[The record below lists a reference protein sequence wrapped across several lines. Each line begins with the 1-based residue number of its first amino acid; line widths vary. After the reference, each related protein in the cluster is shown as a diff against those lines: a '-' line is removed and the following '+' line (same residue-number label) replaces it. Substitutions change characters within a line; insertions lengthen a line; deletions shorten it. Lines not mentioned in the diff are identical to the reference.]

1 MGSMKVR
8 PVVSKKNNYHI
19 SKHRYYELKHYCLQY
34 DEWIDELR
42 GLNDGVK
49 SSSVITLEDSQIAN
63 NDDPVLDVVT
73 KKSELKEKIDM
84 IINCAKKADK
94 ELWSYIV
101 NAVTKDL
108 SFTELKMLYSIPRGK
123 NQYYE
128 SYRRFFFILSQ
139 EKHVF

>member
-1 MGSMKVR
+1 MSSMKVR

-19 SKHRYYELKHYCLQY
+19 SKHRFYELKHYCLQY

-42 GLNDGVK
+42 ELDGGLR
-49 SSSVITLEDSQIAN
+49 STSIITI
-63 NDDPVLDVVT
+63 DDAPVDNPVLDHIERKT
-73 KKSELKEKIDM
+73 ELEEKIET
-84 IINCAKKADK
+84 IRRCAKKADR

-101 NAVTKDL
+101 NAVTNDL
-108 SFTELKMLYSIPRGK
+108 SFTELKMLYKIPRGK

-139 EKHVF
+139 EKHTF